1 MMAGSIRKAV
11 LLLDPLKSAV
21 KTELIREDGTREVRH
36 IPGDA
41 LLSGLE
47 AHTQM
52 APVRSGLLP
61 PGVVS
66 LTAYPDGWDVTL
78 QNVTDRCTVW
88 YHKTVYPDFPLPRL
102 LLRCRMKGGMLNGF
116 QMAVCDAGSLSP
128 ETKLYRFP
136 FPNVNGFS
144 LCVGTNQFTGY
155 DTLWKLRGLM
165 HRVLSLPFGDDYYKP
180 DCTRLGLSARELF
193 EHLKDKDPAYYYS
206 DVLIPNGKTLT
217 DFIRGGV

>member
-66 LTAYPDGWDVTL
+66 LTAYPDGWDVTHGL
-78 QNVTDRCTVW
+78 VPQDRVSGFPAASPFAAVQNER
-88 YHKTVYPDFPLPRL
+88 R
-102 LLRCRMKGGMLNGF
+102 
-116 QMAVCDAGSLSP
+116 DA
-128 ETKLYRFP
+128 ERFP
-136 FPNVNGFS
+136 DG
-144 LCVGTNQFTGY
+144 
-155 DTLWKLRGLM
+155 GL
-165 HRVLSLPFGDDYYKP
+165 
-180 DCTRLGLSARELF
+180 
-193 EHLKDKDPAYYYS
+193 
-206 DVLIPNGKTLT
+206 
-217 DFIRGGV
+217 

>member
-155 DTLWKLRGLM
+155 DTLWTLRD
-165 HRVLSLPFGDDYYKP
+165 VYK
-180 DCTRLGLSARELF
+180 RQVWG
-193 EHLKDKDPAYYYS
+193 
-206 DVLIPNGKTLT
+206 
-217 DFIRGGV
+217 